1 MATPK
6 VERKIHNI
14 DAAGQAV
21 GRLATQIAMLL
32 RGKHKPEFQPHLDL
46 GDIVEVKNID
56 QLSFTGKKVDQ
67 KLYYRHSQH
76 PGGLKVTQMKDLK
89 KNNPADIL
97 KRAVREMLP
106 PIKKR
111 PDLMRR
117 LIIR

>member
-14 DAAGQAV
+14 DATGKAV
-21 GRLATQIAMLL
+21 GRLATQIALLL

-56 QLSFTGKKVDQ
+56 QLSFTGKKVEQ

-76 PGGLKVTQMKDLK
+76 PGGLKVTQMKNLK
-89 KNNPADIL
+89 KDNPADIL